1 MYCVIDFETTG
12 LSPHSCDVIE
22 YAAVRVEDDGAGGL
36 TVGEVFTELC
46 APKRGYIS
54 PRITQITGITPDM
67 AEGLPPFE
75 QHLHNFLAFIGQ
87 DTIVA
92 HNIPF
97 DMGFLRRYCG
107 DAGVPPPS
115 QTLCTLALSRRLC
128 RLQSHRL
135 EAVAQ
140 ALGVEGAGYHRALAD
155 AYTTARVLMALLEMR
170 S

>member
-12 LSPHSCDVIE
+12 LSPALSDIIE

-36 TVGEVFTELC
+36 TVREVLTELC
-46 APKRGYIS
+46 VPKRMPIS
-54 PRITQITGITPDM
+54 PKITQITGITPDM
-67 AEGLPPFE
+67 VEGLPPFE
-75 QHLHNFLAFIGQ
+75 QHLQKFLDFIGD

-107 DAGVPPPS
+107 DAGLPAPS
-115 QTLCTLALSRRLC
+115 KTLCTLVLSRRMC
-128 RLQSHRL
+128 RLRSHRL

-140 ALGVEGAGYHRALAD
+140 ALGVDGTGYHRALAD
-155 AYTTARVLMALLEMR
+155 AYTTARVLMTLLEMR